1 VFKNRGMNYSE
12 TDIEHYLHTSEIDL
26 YPPEIIT
33 NMRRGVEML
42 MKHIKNNDK
51 IFLQIDDD
59 CDGFTSSALF
69 LNYLNCLFPN
79 YV

>member
-1 VFKNRGMNYSE
+1 MLTLSCETYGSHDRWYLADASQNIISSITPKNKS
-12 TDIEHYLHTSEIDL
+12 
-26 YPPEIIT
+26 
-33 NMRRGVEML
+33 
-42 MKHIKNNDK
+42 NDK
-51 IFLQIDDD
+51 DCPSVKAVVDYFKFLQIDDD

>member
-1 VFKNRGMNYSE
+1 MNYSE
-12 TDIEHYLHTSEIDL
+12 ADIEHYLHTSEMDL
-26 YPPEIIT
+26 YSPEIIT

>member
-1 VFKNRGMNYSE
+1 MNYSE
-12 TDIEHYLHTSEIDL
+12 TDIKHYLYTSETDL

-33 NMRRGVEML
+33 NMRQGVEML
-42 MKHIKNNDK
+42 VKHIKNNDK

>member
-1 VFKNRGMNYSE
+1 MSYSE
-12 TDIEHYLHTSEIDL
+12 TDIEHYLYTSETDL

>member
-1 VFKNRGMNYSE
+1 MNYSE
-12 TDIEHYLHTSEIDL
+12 TDIKHYLYASETDL

-33 NMRRGVEML
+33 NMRQGVEML
-42 MKHIKNNDK
+42 VKHIKNNDK